1 MTSWRQIEEGY
12 ENLAKREKIMM
23 IATIVV
29 VMFVGVQGLFVD
41 PLEAEIKELREEE
54 TVLIDQMSTLNI
66 TLVEKQLQVETDID
80 EPTRIAITELE
91 SELARIAGQLDDKI
105 ADLIEPSVMKKVLL
119 EILDAQSKLRLT
131 GLKNVPVKSIEDILK
146 ERNETNI
153 VEDVLSDDDSA
164 LLFRHGLEFSF
175 TGSFVALVEFMKKM
189 EALNWNFYWS
199 ELQFKTVVYPH
210 SEIKMKIF
218 TLSNDEE
225 VIAI

>member
-12 ENLAKREKIMM
+12 ESLAKREKIMM

-29 VMFVGVQGLFVD
+29 VMFVGVQALYVD
-41 PLEAEIKELREEE
+41 PLEAEIKTLWEEE
-54 TVLIDQMSTLNI
+54 TVLIDELSTLKI
-66 TLVEKQLQVETDID
+66 TLVEKQLQAETDID
-80 EPTRIAITELE
+80 EPTRLAINDLE
-91 SELARIAGQLDDKI
+91 SELANLSTQLDDKI
-105 ADLIEPSVMKKVLL
+105 ADLIEPRVMKKVLL

-131 GLKNVPVKSIEDILK
+131 ELKNVPVKSIEDILK
-146 ERNETNI
+146 ERNETNV
-153 VEDVLSDDDSA
+153 VEDILSEDDGA

-199 ELQFKTVVYPH
+199 EMQFKTVVYPH

-218 TLSNDEE
+218 TLSNEEE